1 MARSGFIGLLLALV
15 AVGSPGC
22 GGPDPLPKLLPVQG
36 TVTRAGKPWPVA
48 AELGTAT
55 LPPGASGGSVVLV
68 RKGAAPGRT
77 PEEFVGVLKA
87 DGATFTVPGLVGTG
101 VPPGDY
107 DAVVYLGA
115 FGGKPPPGK
124 GNVTVHG
131 REVGRK
137 AVTVTEAG
145 PNDIAIDLP
154 AK

>member
-1 MARSGFIGLLLALV
+1 MARSLSVGFLVALV
-15 AVGSPGC
+15 AVGPAGC
-22 GGPDPLPKLLPVQG
+22 GGGETLPKLVPVQG

-48 AELGTAT
+48 AEIGNAV
-55 LPPGASGGSVVLV
+55 LPPGASGGSVVFT
-68 RKGAAPGRT
+68 RRGAAPGRT
-77 PEEFVGVLKA
+77 GEEFVGVLKA

-124 GNVTVHG
+124 GNVTAHG

-145 PNDIAIDLP
+145 PNDVAIDLP

>member
-1 MARSGFIGLLLALV
+1 MSPRGFTLPLLALV
-15 AVGSPGC
+15 AFGAAGC
-22 GGPDPLPKLLPVQG
+22 GGPLPKSVPVRG
-36 TVTRAGKPWPVA
+36 AVTRAGKPWAVA

-55 LPPGASGGSVVLV
+55 LPPGASGGSVVFT

-77 PEEFVGVLKA
+77 AEEFVGVLKA
-87 DGATFTVPGLVGTG
+87 DGATFTVPGLVGDG
-101 VPPGDY
+101 IPPGDY

-124 GNVTVHG
+124 GTVTVHG

-145 PNDIAIDLP
+145 PNDVAIDLP

>member
-1 MARSGFIGLLLALV
+1 MSPRNFAPLLFALV

-22 GGPDPLPKLLPVQG
+22 GGGDPLPTLVPVQG
-36 TVTRAGKPWPVA
+36 KVTRGGKPWPVA
-48 AELGTAT
+48 AELGAAT
-55 LPPGASGGSVVLV
+55 LPPGASGGSVVFT

-77 PEEFVGVLKA
+77 GEEFVGLLKA
-87 DGATFTVPGLVGTG
+87 DGATFSVPGLVGTG
-101 VPPGDY
+101 IPPGDY

-124 GNVTVHG
+124 GPVTVHG

-145 PNDIAIDLP
+145 PNDVSIDLP